1 MQGHMGYN
9 NGYNNMH
16 MQGGFTSMST
26 ADKMA
31 GLYQM
36 LENMEMGEVME
47 KFAKA
52 VVPALE
58 EEFGG
63 ALEKASLNP

>member
-1 MQGHMGYN
+1 
-9 NGYNNMH
+9 
-16 MQGGFTSMST
+16 MST